1 MDPERIQENAER
13 DQLWASLRAL
23 KPVIDRMAEGVFDT
37 ADRLPEMVQ
46 LLARVVRLELEF
58 RARDA
63 GG

>member
-1 MDPERIQENAER
+1 MDPEHTQEIAER

-23 KPVIDRMAEGVFDT
+23 RPVIDRMAEGRFDT

-46 LLARVVRLELEF
+46 LLARVVRLELDF

-63 GG
+63 GT

>member
-23 KPVIDRMAEGVFDT
+23 KPVIDRMAGGVFDP

-63 GG
+63 GT

>member
-1 MDPERIQENAER
+1 MDPDRIVENAER

-23 KPVIDRMAEGVFDT
+23 KPVIDRMAEGVFDP

-63 GG
+63 GE

>member
-1 MDPERIQENAER
+1 MDPDRTQEIAER

-23 KPVIDRMAEGVFDT
+23 KPVIDRMAEAHFDP

-58 RARDA
+58 RARD
-63 GG
+63 GDG

>member
-1 MDPERIQENAER
+1 MDPEHIQENAER

-23 KPVIDRMAEGVFDT
+23 KPVIDRMAEGVFDP